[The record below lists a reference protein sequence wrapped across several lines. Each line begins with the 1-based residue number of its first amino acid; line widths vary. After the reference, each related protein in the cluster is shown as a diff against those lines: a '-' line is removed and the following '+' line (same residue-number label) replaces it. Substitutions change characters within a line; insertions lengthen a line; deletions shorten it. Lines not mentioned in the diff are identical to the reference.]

1 MAKSKRMRKKLAKQ
15 QGLDR
20 YQNTYN
26 NDMYIASAYG
36 SKPEA
41 ITLANRQLNRFSSY
55 ISFRNRVALE
65 NLTPDE
71 VLWIARGGLQE
82 DFDDLIYPYIDEG
95 VNNMKKLVQRVM
107 GDVIKH
113 PKSLR
118 SLRNS
123 MQQLSRVLKAH
134 AKDRHKGSN
143 KRVKSAFQIVYY
155 EALV

>member
-15 QGLDR
+15 KGLDR
-20 YQNTYN
+20 YQNRYN

-36 SKPEA
+36 SNPEA
-41 ITLANRQLNRFSSY
+41 VRLANQQLNRFSRY

-82 DFDDLIYPYIDEG
+82 DFDNLIYPYIDEG

-107 GDVIKH
+107 GDIIKH

-118 SLRNS
+118 SLRGA
-123 MQQLSRVLKAH
+123 MQQLSRILKAH
-134 AKDRHKGSN
+134 AKDRHNGSN
-143 KRVKSAFQIVYY
+143 KRVKSPFQIVYY

>member
-20 YQNTYN
+20 YQNYYN
-26 NDMYIASAYG
+26 NDMYIASVYG
-36 SKPEA
+36 STPQA
-41 ITLANRQLNRFSSY
+41 VTLANRQLNRFSHY
-55 ISFRNRVALE
+55 ISFRSRVALE
-65 NLTPDE
+65 NLSPDE

-82 DFDDLIYPYIDEG
+82 EFDELIYPYIDEG

-107 GDVIKH
+107 GDIIKH

-118 SLRNS
+118 SLRYS
-123 MQQLSRVLKAH
+123 MQQLSRILKAH
-134 AKDRHKGSN
+134 AKDRHNGSN
-143 KRVKSAFQIVYY
+143 KRVKSPFQIVYY

>member
-1 MAKSKRMRKKLAKQ
+1 MRKKLAKQ

-41 ITLANRQLNRFSSY
+41 ITLANRQLNRFSRF

-95 VNNMKKLVQRVM
+95 VNNMNKLVQRVM
-107 GDVIKH
+107 GDVIKN

-123 MQQLSRVLKAH
+123 MQQLSRILKAH
-134 AKDRHKGSN
+134 AKDRHYMSN

>member
-15 QGLDR
+15 KGLDR
-20 YQNTYN
+20 YQNSYN

-36 SKPEA
+36 SNPEA
-41 ITLANRQLNRFSSY
+41 VRLANQQLNRFSRY

-82 DFDDLIYPYIDEG
+82 DFDNLIYPYIDEG

-107 GDVIKH
+107 GDIIKH

-118 SLRNS
+118 GLRGA
-123 MQQLSRVLKAH
+123 MKQLSRILKAH

>member
-1 MAKSKRMRKKLAKQ
+1 MRKKLAKQ

-41 ITLANRQLNRFSSY
+41 ITLANRQLNRFSRY

-65 NLTPDE
+65 NLTPDD

-95 VNNMKKLVQRVM
+95 VNNMKKLVKRVM

-134 AKDRHKGSN
+134 AKDRHKCSK

>member
-15 QGLDR
+15 KGLDK
-20 YQNTYN
+20 YQNSYN

-36 SKPEA
+36 ANPEA
-41 ITLANRQLNRFSSY
+41 VRLANQQLNRFSRY

-82 DFDDLIYPYIDEG
+82 DFDELIYPYIDEG

-107 GDVIKH
+107 GDIIKQ

-118 SLRNS
+118 SLRYS
-123 MQQLSRVLKAH
+123 MQQLSRILKAH
-134 AKDRHKGSN
+134 AKDRHNASN
-143 KRVKSAFQIVYY
+143 KRVKSPFQIVYY

>member
-15 QGLDR
+15 KGLDR
-20 YQNTYN
+20 YQNSYN

-36 SKPEA
+36 SNPEA
-41 ITLANRQLNRFSSY
+41 VRLANQQLNRFSRY

-82 DFDDLIYPYIDEG
+82 DFDNLIYPYIDEG

-107 GDVIKH
+107 GDIIKH

-118 SLRNS
+118 SLRGA
-123 MQQLSRVLKAH
+123 MQQLSRILKAH
-134 AKDRHKGSN
+134 AKDRHNGSN

>member
-15 QGLDR
+15 KGLDR
-20 YQNTYN
+20 YQNSYN

-36 SKPEA
+36 SNPEA
-41 ITLANRQLNRFSSY
+41 VRLANQQLNRFSRY

-82 DFDDLIYPYIDEG
+82 DFDNLIYPYIDEG

-107 GDVIKH
+107 GDIIKH

-118 SLRNS
+118 SLRNA
-123 MQQLSRVLKAH
+123 MQQLSRILKVH
-134 AKDRHKGSN
+134 AKDRHNGSN
-143 KRVKSAFQIVYY
+143 KRVKSPFQIVYY